1 MPIYTF
7 YLRRRDG
14 RASTFEAFELRD
26 DQFAPAQA
34 LQTLGEHP
42 SSASV
47 DVWSGDRKV
56 LSNYRGDR
64 ETPVGPSERAPR
76 ADAAA
81 GAPADAVA
89 PPRGASGGL
98 TDSQAASAATRRA
111 PGSRPP

>member
-14 RASTFEAFELRD
+14 RASTFEAFELGD

-34 LQTLGEHP
+34 LRMLGEHP

-56 LSNYRGDR
+56 LSRDRGAG
-64 ETPVGPSERAPR
+64 ETPGLFERAPR